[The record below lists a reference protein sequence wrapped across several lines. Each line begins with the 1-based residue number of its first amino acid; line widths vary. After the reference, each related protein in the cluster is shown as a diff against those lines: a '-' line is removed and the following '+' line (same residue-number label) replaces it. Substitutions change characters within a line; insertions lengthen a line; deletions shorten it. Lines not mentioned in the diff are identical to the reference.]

1 MFEFGQVV
9 MSVEAHVRLPPAAK
23 AQAFITITTI
33 TIIITITTIT
43 TNITITIITHQS
55 HHCNQ
60 HLHHTHAEGRVDKI
74 ARILNTHLQLIIR

>member
-33 TIIITITTIT
+33 TTI
-43 TNITITIITHQS
+43 ITITIITHQS

>member
-23 AQAFITITTI
+23 AQAFI
-33 TIIITITTIT
+33 TIT